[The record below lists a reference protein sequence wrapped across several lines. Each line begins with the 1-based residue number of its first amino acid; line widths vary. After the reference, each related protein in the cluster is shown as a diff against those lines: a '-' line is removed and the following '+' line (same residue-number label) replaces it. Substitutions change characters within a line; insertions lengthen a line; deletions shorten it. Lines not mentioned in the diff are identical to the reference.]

1 MNEFLMSFWQTYN
14 TLFYTVLV
22 HGMLALSIYIT
33 LACGQLSLGN
43 AAFMGIG
50 AYTAALFSIKLNAP
64 FGIALLAGG
73 MLPAFVALI
82 I

>member
-1 MNEFLMSFWQTYN
+1 MNELLMSFWQTYN

-50 AYTAALFSIKLNAP
+50 AYTAALFTMKLNAP
-64 FGIALLAGG
+64 SALPSLRVVCCR
-73 MLPAFVALI
+73 PS
-82 I
+82 